1 MNYLIIFLLGYGLAV
16 YSQQILSWNKR
27 RKARK
32 AKNIDELE
40 RELGIVGEDGSDL
53 EIQALRLKRV
63 QKKQLEILKQNG

>member
-40 RELGIVGEDGSDL
+40 RELGIVGEDGSDP

>member
-16 YSQQILSWNKR
+16 YSQQILAWNKR